1 MTEPFTLAS
10 WNVNSIKARL
20 AHVQNFLADKKPDM
34 LFLQELKGETL
45 PEISSDYQVVFK
57 GQKAYNGVA
66 ILSKHPVSL
75 ITNTLS
81 GDDEDFQARYLE
93 TEWSGIRFICIYL
106 PNGNPIGTDKFSY
119 KINWMKRLVERVK
132 TLRENRIP
140 FVIGGDFNV
149 IPSDKDCY
157 DPTVWRQDALYH
169 PETIHQF
176 RRLMN
181 LGLTDA
187 FQVFNENAQ
196 EYTFWDYQAGAWP
209 MNKGIRIDHFLTS
222 PTMTDR
228 LLGCSID
235 KTPRGWDT
243 PSDHTPILVQFRG

>member
-1 MTEPFTLAS
+1 MTQPFTLAS

-20 AHVQNFLADKKPDM
+20 LHVQNFLVDKKPDM

-45 PEISSDYQVVFK
+45 PDISSDYQVIFK
-57 GQKAYNGVA
+57 AQKAYNGVA

-75 ITNTLS
+75 ISDTLS
-81 GDDEDFQARYLE
+81 GDDEDLQARYLE

-119 KINWMKRLVERVK
+119 KINWMKRLVDRVK
-132 TLRENRIP
+132 VLRENKIP

-169 PETIHQF
+169 PETIRQF

-187 FQVFNENAQ
+187 FRVFNQADK